1 MVKIS
6 RFTGHILFAAMV
18 FACVLILPGCANH
31 AAQKVRQSERQMEKE
46 KKKKEKEFQNLKK
59 QHYEMQTD
67 ETKKRMK
74 ASQKRSKKYHNQRVN
89 KSFWEKLFG
98 D

>member
-1 MVKIS
+1 MKNS
-6 RFTGHILFAAMV
+6 RITGRILITAIFFAN
-18 FACVLILPGCANH
+18 VLILPGCANH
-31 AAQKVRQSERQMEKE
+31 AAQKVRQSERQMKKE

-74 ASQKRSKKYHNQRVN
+74 SSQKRSKKYHNQRVN